1 MKNDVKL
8 RKIGQ
13 IEQQLGE
20 ILAWTNL
27 YICGHGWSIGLTYST
42 NSSDQS
48 YVNQSDLMSL
58 VIVQLINVKLEKV
71 IERSP

>member
-27 YICGHGWSIGLTYST
+27 YICGHG
-42 NSSDQS
+42 
-48 YVNQSDLMSL
+48 
-58 VIVQLINVKLEKV
+58 
-71 IERSP
+71 